1 MKVDERLKELIGN
14 TIILSTLTP
23 GDKDIPDGQNE

>member
-23 GDKDIPDGQNE
+23 GDPDGQNE